1 MSATAETMQGFEP
14 RHRVVGAII
23 LVALGVI
30 FLPVAFDEKKGAD
43 ARSMPAIEIPDRDS
57 KIFISRIT
65 PIEVKEEGAKRDK
78 PAKKETKPVEK
89 KVAAPAE
96 TRAAPA
102 LAPVAAADKP
112 AAVMEQAAVSDS
124 PPESVVGEKV
134 EQAPPTEKPAAAE
147 KKAAVAEKSDKGWIV
162 QIGSFSSADNAK
174 RILSGLQQKGF
185 KPDTRKVDTPQGKAT
200 RIWIGPFPERATAE
214 EMQARVR
221 KETGQAGLVVA
232 YP

>member
-78 PAKKETKPVEK
+78 PAKKETKPLEK

-102 LAPVAAADKP
+102 PVAAADTP
-112 AAVMEQAAVSDS
+112 AAVVEKAAVSDT
-124 PPESVVGEKV
+124 PPEFVVGEKI
-134 EQAPPTEKPAAAE
+134 EQAPPAEKPAAAD
-147 KKAAVAEKSDKGWIV
+147 KKAAVAQKSDKGWIV

-200 RIWIGPFPERATAE
+200 RIWIGPFPERTTAE

-221 KETGQAGLVVA
+221 KETGQTGLVVA

>member
-30 FLPVAFDEKKGAD
+30 FLPVAFDEKKGTD
-43 ARSMPAIEIPDRDS
+43 ARNAPAIEIPDRDS

-65 PIEVKEEGAKRDK
+65 PIEVKAEGAKRDK
-78 PAKKETKPVEK
+78 SAKKESKPVEK
-89 KVAAPAE
+89 KAAAAAPAE

-102 LAPVAAADKP
+102 AVAAADKP
-112 AAVMEQAAVSDS
+112 AAVVEKAVVSDA
-124 PPESVVGEKV
+124 PPEPVVGEKI
-134 EQAPPTEKPAAAE
+134 EQAPPAEKPAAAD
-147 KKAAVAEKSDKGWIV
+147 KKAAVADKSDKGWIV

-200 RIWIGPFPERATAE
+200 RIWIGPFPERTTAE

-221 KETGQAGLVVA
+221 KETGQTGLVVA